1 MTRQEI
7 REENEKIFQEYE
19 QMKIRK
25 VSGMYDKLCAKYNYA
40 KPTIWRKIAE
50 ARKRLGNA
58 KKL

>member
-7 REENEKIFQEYE
+7 RQENEEIFLEY
-19 QMKIRK
+19 QTMKIRK
-25 VSGMYDKLCAKYNYA
+25 VSGIYDKLCAKYNYA

-50 ARKRLGNA
+50 ARKRLGNE